1 MRERVTVVT
10 EKKKP
15 LFFYLESRTREHWK
29 VNISRRKRWA
39 FRQRFFPAHQLQ
51 KHLKGNKRKNLH
63 FVRKYAHVSVL
74 GHYLFLEAYIFFEL
88 RSRKTIWHK

>member
-10 EKKKP
+10 EKKP

-29 VNISRRKRWA
+29 VNISHLV
-39 FRQRFFPAHQLQ
+39 FFPAHQLQ
-51 KHLKGNKRKNLH
+51 KHLKDNKRKNLH

-88 RSRKTIWHK
+88 RSRKTVWHK